1 MVKKKIDNRIRVM
14 IENGVKLGHRT
25 MFIIIGDKGRDQVP
39 ILYDILT
46 KSTVKS
52 RPSVLW
58 CYKNKD
64 EAISKY
70 VTIFKAQV
78 FLVLH
83 YLIICCPLF
92 KSWQETCQEN
102 SSRKD

>member
-25 MFIIIGDKGRDQVP
+25 LFVLVGDKSKYQVP
-39 ILYDILT
+39 ILYDMLV
-46 KSTVKS
+46 KCTVKA

-64 EAISKY
+64 EAVSK
-70 VTIFKAQV
+70 
-78 FLVLH
+78 
-83 YLIICCPLF
+83 
-92 KSWQETCQEN
+92 
-102 SSRKD
+102 